1 MYVAPTA
8 GVDLMAPMPEPN
20 APTTSGA
27 MYVGPNPSGAGLS
40 PEQQAALQSRLA
52 AATAGPARSIA
63 PPPGMGG
70 GGVPVPDL
78 GPIYQ
83 SAFQSFPVDQAGKAI
98 EAAVR
103 YQGQRGYQ
111 LDIQGGMPADRAMA
125 KWGPLL
131 FHSAPGAMSTA
142 MRGLTASP
150 QQTGPIQ
157 AQPILDQTGKPIP
170 GRYGFRSGNA
180 VHMISPPAGTEMTA
194 WQKAD
199 MALRRELSETAQ
211 KDKQMES
218 LRKEIEAMQKPGE
231 PAMQQITPKTDEK
244 TAQDIL
250 NAKRRLH
257 NFQNQYDDLI
267 FGQSKT
273 APAATAPSTKKKFK
287 DAQGKTWVYTG
298 NASNPLSDTTQENWK
313 EE

>member
-1 MYVAPTA
+1 MADDAP
-8 GVDLMAPMPEPN
+8 VDLMAPMPEPN
-20 APTTSGA
+20 APTTTGA
-27 MYVGPNPSGAGLS
+27 MYVAPTAGGALS
-40 PEQQAALQSRLA
+40 PDQQTALQSRLA

-78 GPIYQ
+78 GEMYRT
-83 SAFQSFPVDQAGKAI
+83 AFSNLPVDQAGKAI

-111 LDIQGGMPADRAMA
+111 LDIQGGMPADKAMA

-180 VHMISPPAGTEMTA
+180 VHMIAPPAGTEMTA

-199 MALRRELSETAQ
+199 MALRRELSQASERKNQT
-211 KDKQMES
+211 ES

-231 PAMQQITPKTDEK
+231 LAMQEITPKTDDK
-244 TAQDIL
+244 TAQEIL
-250 NAKRRLH
+250 AAKRRLH

-267 FGQSKT
+267 FGQSKAAPART
-273 APAATAPSTKKKFK
+273 APGSQKKFK